1 MSVPMM
7 VDEVTFGG
15 DIAAITS
22 AMKEAVSQVEEH
34 VHDVAPAMDADVDAQ
49 TDSADLTHRVNNVS
63 LFTLSCYKKSQR
75 GYISPVGGEFPTEPN
90 STLHCVWEK

>member
-1 MSVPMM
+1 MT

-34 VHDVAPAMDADVDAQ
+34 VHDVVPHAAPEP
-49 TDSADLTHRVNNVS
+49 SGRSLTHRVNDVR
-63 LFTLSCYKKSQR
+63 C
-75 GYISPVGGEFPTEPN
+75 PVI
-90 STLHCVWEK
+90 HC

>member
-1 MSVPMM
+1 MV

-34 VHDVAPAMDADVDAQ
+34 VHNVSAADDVG
-49 TDSADLTHRVNNVS
+49 LTHRVNDVS
-63 LFTLSCYKKSQR
+63 LSILSLHHCHRLSSRNTCIVTFYCLNVIIKCNFKSLQLIKNYK
-75 GYISPVGGEFPTEPN
+75 
-90 STLHCVWEK
+90 

>member
-1 MSVPMM
+1 MVMLLFVKLQDSSEQYTTEKLEAAADELSSIPMT

-34 VHDVAPAMDADVDAQ
+34 VHDVVPQSGLGLAHAVNDV
-49 TDSADLTHRVNNVS
+49 SS
-63 LFTLSCYKKSQR
+63 LIRFR
-75 GYISPVGGEFPTEPN
+75 H
-90 STLHCVWEK
+90 HCE

>member
-1 MSVPMM
+1 MT

-34 VHDVAPAMDADVDAQ
+34 VHDVPERDHDHEAPAFVPETGGRRLA
-49 TDSADLTHRVNNVS
+49 HRVNNVS
-63 LFTLSCYKKSQR
+63 LLVLYH
-75 GYISPVGGEFPTEPN
+75 
-90 STLHCVWEK
+90 HCHR

>member
-1 MSVPMM
+1 MT

-34 VHDVAPAMDADVDAQ
+34 VHDVAPGSDTAVEGQ
-49 TDSADLTHRVNNVS
+49 TDGVGLTHRVNNVS
-63 LFTLSCYKKSQR
+63 SFVLTYCYCDADNDMMMIII
-75 GYISPVGGEFPTEPN
+75 ISTVYYYYYCYFKYP
-90 STLHCVWEK
+90 W